1 MAEKKIRKEKV
12 RITKGKAYV
21 SSTFNNTIITLTD
34 MSGNVL
40 ASSSAGVVG
49 FKGARKSTPFAASR
63 VAEDAVLKSQKY
75 GLSDV
80 DVFISGP
87 GMGRQMAVKSLKS
100 SGLKILSLSDITP
113 IPHNGCRAKKQPRK

>member
-21 SSTFNNTIITLTD
+21 ASTFNNTIITLTD

-87 GMGRQMAVKSLKS
+87 GMGRQMALPFV
-100 SGLKILSLSDITP
+100 ILTFSFLIFFSAILFLLYFL
-113 IPHNGCRAKKQPRK
+113 I

>member
-1 MAEKKIRKEKV
+1 MAEKRVKKEKV
-12 RITKGKAYV
+12 RITKGRAYV
-21 SSTFNNTIITLTD
+21 ASTFNNTIVTLTD
-34 MSGNVL
+34 ISGNVL